1 MSTFL
6 QLTVSGIALGCLLA
20 LVALSFVIVLKATGV
35 FNLLQG
41 AFVLLGAYLVYNAQV
56 TWGLPFVAAILVAVL
71 ICASAGIVLDRFA
84 FSGMA
89 RRGTGEIG
97 VLAILLA
104 AIGLLTVSQALVVS
118 IWGPLTLSIDDPW
131 GLDTVRFG
139 SVAVTTRDLAVILI
153 SLVLLGAFYLLIQ
166 RTRIGVAMRATASDS
181 EAARAQGINPTVVS
195 SVAWGCAA
203 VAGVLAGAMFAT
215 EVGGGVVPT
224 LDAVAFAALP
234 ALILGGAGSL
244 VGCVAGGIVLG
255 LLQTYAAGYAPDS
268 FGTGFA
274 STVPWI
280 LMILLLVV
288 KPTGL
293 LGTRE
298 IRRA

>member
-6 QLTVSGIALGCLLA
+6 QLTVSGVALGCLLA
-20 LVALSFVIVLKATGV
+20 LVALSFMIVIKATGV

-41 AFVLLGAYLVYNAQV
+41 AFVLVGAYLVYNAQV
-56 TWGLPFVAAILVAVL
+56 TWGLPFVVAIIVAVAA
-71 ICASAGIVLDRFA
+71 CAVLGILLDRFA
-84 FSGMA
+84 FRGMT

-118 IWGPLTLSIDDPW
+118 IWGPLTLSINDPW
-131 GLDTVRFG
+131 GLDTVRIG
-139 SVAVTTRDLAVILI
+139 SVAITQRDIAVIVI
-153 SLVLLGAFYLLIQ
+153 SLVLLAAFYLLIQ
-166 RTRIGVAMRATASDS
+166 RTRIGVAMRATASDP

-195 SVAWGCAA
+195 SVAWACAA
-203 VAGVLAGAMFAT
+203 VAGVLAGTMFAT

-224 LDAVAFAALP
+224 LDQVAFAALP

-244 VGCVAGGIVLG
+244 VGCVAGGVLLG
-255 LLQTYAAGYAPDS
+255 LLQTYSAGYAPDA
-268 FGTGFA
+268 FGAGFA
-274 STVPWI
+274 TTVPWI

-293 LGTRE
+293 FGARE

>member
-56 TWGLPFVAAILVAVL
+56 TWGLPFVVAIAVAVL
-71 ICASAGIVLDRFA
+71 MCAAAGILLDRFA

-104 AIGLLTVSQALVVS
+104 AIGLLTVAQALVVS

-131 GLDTVRFG
+131 GLDTVRLG
-139 SVAVTTRDLAVILI
+139 EVAVTTRDLAVILI
-153 SLVLLGAFYLLIQ
+153 SLILLGAFYLLIQ

-268 FGTGFA
+268 LGTGFA

-293 LGTRE
+293 FGTRE

>member
-6 QLTVSGIALGCLLA
+6 QLTVSGVALGCLLA
-20 LVALSFVIVLKATGV
+20 LVALSFMIVMKATGV

-56 TWGLPFVAAILVAVL
+56 TWGLPFAVAIIVAVVV
-71 ICASAGIVLDRFA
+71 CAVLGILLDRFA
-84 FSGMA
+84 FSGMT

-104 AIGLLTVSQALVVS
+104 AIGLLTVGQALVVS

-131 GLDTVRFG
+131 GLKTLRIG
-139 SVAVTTRDLAVILI
+139 SVAITQRDIAVIVI
-153 SLVLLGAFYLLIQ
+153 SLVLLAAFYGLIQ
-166 RTRIGVAMRATASDS
+166 RTRIGVAMRATASDP
-181 EAARAQGINPTVVS
+181 EAARAQGINPTVIS
-195 SVAWGCAA
+195 SVAWACAA
-203 VAGVLAGAMFAT
+203 VAGVLAGTMFAT

-224 LDAVAFAALP
+224 LDQVAFAALP

-293 LGTRE
+293 FGARE

>member
-6 QLTVSGIALGCLLA
+6 QLTVSGVALGCLLA
-20 LVALSFVIVLKATGV
+20 LVALSFMIVMKATGV

-56 TWGLPFVAAILVAVL
+56 AWGLPFVVAVAVAVAF
-71 ICASAGIVLDRFA
+71 CAALGILLDRFA
-84 FSGMA
+84 FSGMV
-89 RRGTGEIG
+89 RRGAGEIG

-104 AIGLLTVSQALVVS
+104 AIGLLIVSQAVVVS

-131 GLDTVRFG
+131 GLETVRVG
-139 SVAVTTRDLAVILI
+139 SVAITERDIAVI
-153 SLVLLGAFYLLIQ
+153 VVGVALLAAFYLLIQ
-166 RTRIGVAMRATASDS
+166 HTRIGVAMRATASDP

-195 SVAWGCAA
+195 AVAWACAA
-203 VAGVLAGAMFAT
+203 VAGVLAGTMFAT

-224 LDAVAFAALP
+224 LDQVAFAALP

-244 VGCVAGGIVLG
+244 VGCVAGGVVLG

-268 FGTGFA
+268 LGTGFA

-280 LMILLLVV
+280 LMILILVA

-293 LGTRE
+293 FGTRE